1 MSLCKYKD
9 ALGVP
14 GKGVHS
20 IRFMGVAI
28 VDVISTLVGG
38 YLISKVFGTNI
49 TYTIIALFLLGIYLH
64 WLFCVNTTIGKLLG
78 LTR

>member
-20 IRFMGVAI
+20 IRFMDVAI

-38 YLISKVFGTNI
+38 YAISEIFGTNV

>member
-28 VDVISTLVGG
+28 VDVVSTLVGG

>member
-14 GKGVHS
+14 GTGIHS

-28 VDVISTLVGG
+28 VDVIMTIIGAFIISYFFKLPFGYTL
-38 YLISKVFGTNI
+38 
-49 TYTIIALFLLGIYLH
+49 IALFLLGIFLH
-64 WLFCVNTTIGKLLG
+64 HIFCVRTTVDKLLFPKK
-78 LTR
+78 